1 MLLTKK
7 LLEEINGSLSL
18 NAAMLAGEA
27 IELGPP
33 SIDTRKIKTGDTFL
47 GIDGQARNG
56 CDYFEQA
63 IENGASAVI
72 LTSNYREKFEKS
84 DIARRHRVVG
94 VFVANTRIALR
105 QLGFSNRLAHSIP
118 FVAVTGSNG
127 KTTTKE
133 LIAAILGSRYRVF
146 KTAGNF
152 NNDLGLPMQLMSL
165 DKSHQVGIVELGMSA
180 PGEIDSL
187 AALVLPRIGVITC
200 VGPSHIEFLKTLKN
214 IARAKAELVPR
225 IDTQGCL
232 ILNYDNNYTRKMA
245 SLYSGRSVG
254 YSVSNRSSK
263 IQAQNV
269 KLNENGFYD
278 FDCLVK
284 TNLKNYPPFRVS
296 LNLAGRHNILNAL
309 AAIGVAVE
317 FGVPAADIVSGLNE
331 FNGVQKR
338 MEIIKLPGG
347 VTVLNDCYNANP
359 LSMKSALETVS
370 EFKAFGGRRV
380 AILGDMLELGNWSAR
395 AHSDIGR
402 LAAKCGLDFLVTVGD
417 KSKSTMQAA
426 IDAGFKHENALH
438 FTDSSETSARINDF
452 IKPGDFI
459 LIKGSRGMKLE
470 VILNALQGEK

>member
-7 LLEEINGSLSL
+7 LLEEINGSFSL
-18 NAAMLAGEA
+18 NAPALQGGPL
-27 IELGPP
+27 ELGPP
-33 SIDTRKIKTGDTFL
+33 SIDTRNVKAGDTFF
-47 GIDGQARNG
+47 GIEGQARNG

-63 IENGASAVI
+63 IENGARVVI
-72 LTSNYREKFEKS
+72 LTPDYRERFEKS
-84 DIARRHRVVG
+84 GTARRHKAAG
-94 VFVANTRIALR
+94 VFVANTRVALR
-105 QLGFSNRLAHSIP
+105 QLGFSNRISHSIP

-133 LIAAILGSRYRVF
+133 LIAAILSSRYRVF

-152 NNDLGLPMQLMSL
+152 NNDLGLPMQLMRL
-165 DKSHQVGIVELGMSA
+165 DKTHEIGVVELGMSA

-187 AALVLPRIGVITC
+187 AALVLPRVGVITC

-214 IARAKAELVPR
+214 IAKAKAELVPR

-232 ILNYDNNYTRKMA
+232 VLNYDNSYTRKMA

-269 KLNENGFYD
+269 KLNENGFYS

-284 TNLKNYPPFRVS
+284 TNLKNYPPFHVS

-309 AAIGVAVE
+309 AAIAVAVE
-317 FGVPAADIVSGLNE
+317 FGVPAADISSSLSA
-331 FNGVQKR
+331 FNGVHKR
-338 MEIIKLPGG
+338 MELIKLPCG

-359 LSMKSALETVS
+359 LSMKTALETVS

-395 AHSDIGR
+395 AHCDIGR
-402 LAAKCGLDFLVTVGD
+402 LAAKCGLDFLVAVGD
-417 KSKSTMQAA
+417 KSKSMMQAA
-426 IDAGFKHENALH
+426 IEAGFKHENALH
-438 FTDSSETSARINDF
+438 FTDSSGASERVNDY
-452 IKPGDFI
+452 IRPGDFI